1 MPEPGGLDLLREWQS
16 AMQSMLSSA
25 ASLAG
30 RAEVPAQLLKP
41 MDELLARSGGL
52 IDHIEVDL
60 DEDLGKEAFLP

>member
-1 MPEPGGLDLLREWQS
+1 MTAILLRGCFSGFGMTFLEEQ
-16 AMQSMLSSA
+16 ME
-25 ASLAG
+25 
-30 RAEVPAQLLKP
+30 RRPELLVP